1 VSATPEH
8 DEFDA
13 YRVWLGIPKAEQP
26 PHHYRL
32 LGVTLFETDPQVIQE
47 GADRQI
53 AHLKTKQTGKH
64 VALSQQLLQ
73 QVTAAAGCLL
83 DTAAKGRYDEQLRQR
98 LAAQT
103 APQQASLNQP
113 GGLPSGYPPPMP
125 GQQMLPGHQQPVGYA
140 QAYPPHQTPP
150 QPMAGGHYAQP
161 QYQQHPGY
169 HPAPP
174 GAGPAPRP
182 IPVHQ
187 PVAAVSVEEPP
198 TPTSTAP
205 LLTGVHSGSS
215 GSGHGRR
222 HAKSF
227 PFEMVKIVA
236 GGLLGIAIAIGG
248 FAMAGRMDVIYGLVG
263 MSPAQPSDN
272 QVAKVDPEKTEGHSA
287 TSSLPQGS
295 GSNIANPETSAAGT
309 SGAGASANANPPS
322 NAGSASTGQT
332 TTGPTISGTAGG
344 TSPPGTPP
352 STNLAPAGGNSTASP
367 VTNSP
372 VTISPARL
380 PAAVPHRLAGPP
392 PTLPAAATHQD
403 ATAAFREGV
412 TYAAQLYN
420 HLQTSLQSPTY
431 RQLFET
437 DQATLQRLAS
447 GELSTGTIPTEESQL
462 SRYRSN
468 LFSTFFDNVD
478 RTAVS
483 NGGKPFLSGRLIAAT
498 IIPTRTSSTGPVGR
512 IHESA
517 TDDFGDHLSQFI
529 QTLCG
534 LAEARQQE
542 PEVHD
547 HLCYLAAMCR
557 GLQFSYMRGNA
568 DQFATC
574 QLIDGMCNEVG
585 NLLSPDRPLDAEL
598 KQNLRASR
606 ESLFRSLGLGDSAL
620 GNDPARDPRKVFR
633 TSQSVFTWQADGSWV
648 ENHNAR
654 GESVYTE
661 RKRTPLQIELHPHV
675 LGQTPVHLA
684 LSWCSEVT
692 VSPNN
697 PNVQNFAYQSGAWEI
712 PKSNRSLTPKL
723 AIQFPKHPD
732 LVAMSGTNPGSNP
745 GMAPGTPPGTGL
757 TNPLAS
763 VPVNTSG
770 LPAAPIAGGKKLWRY
785 PNGFIELTADGTWR
799 EFSPTGDYLPLQL
812 VTQAGDMV
820 EFRRSVGDQQIR
832 VYDNRLEYA
841 RFGYGQFTEVA
852 KGSWIKPLENIA
864 LDPPQQAGLKR
875 TVDQFQDASSR
886 ARKNMLDAFEKAMSS
901 NRKRIGKNDERLAQ
915 LEILRVEKDRFEKEG
930 LVPWSSLMKQE
941 TSDYLATMAKAR
953 MTADQTLSKAVDY
966 YLNQNQLET
975 AQALMVVKQ
984 KLLAPVVVARF
995 LRRDGVRFGST
1006 GSSRSA
1012 AGAPLE
1018 VQEQIMR
1025 EQMVEVVC
1033 NGTFRFWSNGT
1044 LNDASGASKWLPD
1057 AGGIW
1062 LNMVRSGYAPTRE
1075 RIVLSDNGKD
1085 FVGKGGYGSDF
1096 SGNIMDLLGD
1106 TERRPEFVL
1115 EVKSA
1120 AKPAVDPSPAGTTSA
1135 EPKPAPAAK
1144 PADGEDDGDLRFP
1157 AKKRE

>member
-83 DTAAKGRYDEQLRQR
+83 DTAAKERYDEQLRQR
-98 LAAQT
+98 LAAQA
-103 APQQASLNQP
+103 APQASLNQP
-113 GGLPSGYPPPMP
+113 GGLPPGYPPPMP
-125 GQQMLPGHQQPVGYA
+125 GQQMMPAHQQPVGYP
-140 QAYPPHQTPP
+140 QHYPQHQTPL
-150 QPMAGGHYAQP
+150 QPVAGGHYAQP

-169 HPAPP
+169 HPTPP
-174 GAGPAPRP
+174 SAGVAPRP
-182 IPVHQ
+182 IPVQQ
-187 PVAAVSVEEPP
+187 PAAAVAVEEPP

-205 LLTGVHSGSS
+205 VLTGVRSGSS
-215 GSGHGRR
+215 AGVHGRR
-222 HAKSF
+222 HAKGFSF
-227 PFEMVKIVA
+227 ELMKIVA

-248 FAMAGRMDVIYGLVG
+248 FAMAGRLDVIYGLVG
-263 MSPAQPSDN
+263 MSPSN
-272 QVAKVDPEKTEGHSA
+272 QVTQVEPAKGSNSSSS
-287 TSSLPQGS
+287 SSLPQGS
-295 GSNIANPETSAAGT
+295 GANIANPAT
-309 SGAGASANANPPS
+309 NPPS
-322 NAGSASTGQT
+322 TAGSASTGPATSNPTTSNPT
-332 TTGPTISGTAGG
+332 TTGTGS
-344 TSPPGTPP
+344 TSPPGTQDSTSADPANGNANLP
-352 STNLAPAGGNSTASP
+352 S

-372 VTISPARL
+372 ITPARL
-380 PAAVPHRLAGPP
+380 PAPVPHRLAGPP
-392 PTLPAAATHQD
+392 PTLPAAATLQD

-420 HLQTSLQSPTY
+420 HLQTSMQSPTY
-431 RQLFET
+431 RQLFEA

-447 GELSTGTIPTEESQL
+447 GELSTGTIPTEEPQL

-498 IIPTRTSSTGPVGR
+498 IIPTRTSSPGPVGR

-517 TDDFGDHLSQFI
+517 PDDFGDQLSQYI

-574 QLIDGMCNEVG
+574 QLIDGLCNEVG
-585 NLLSPDRPLDAEL
+585 NLLSPDRPQDMEL
-598 KQNLRASR
+598 KQKLRTSR

-620 GNDPARDPRKVFR
+620 GNDLARDPRKVFR
-633 TSQSVFTWQADGSWV
+633 TAESVFTWQADGSWV

-661 RKRTPLQIELHPHV
+661 RKRTPLQIELHPRV
-675 LGQTPVHLA
+675 LGQTPVYLA

-732 LVAMSGTNPGSNP
+732 LVALSGTNPGSNP
-745 GMAPGTPPGTGL
+745 GTAPGSPSGTGL

-770 LPAAPIAGGKKLWRY
+770 LPTATIAGGKKLWRY

-820 EFRRSVGDQQIR
+820 EFRRPVGDQQIR
-832 VYDNRLEYA
+832 VYDNRLEYD
-841 RFGYGQFTEVA
+841 RLGYGQFTEVA
-852 KGSWIKPLENIA
+852 KGSWIKPLEDIA

-875 TVDQFQDASSR
+875 TVDQFQDTSSR

-915 LEILRVEKDRFEKEG
+915 LEILRIEKDRFEKEG

-975 AQALMVVKQ
+975 AQALVVMKQ

-995 LRRDGVRFGST
+995 LRRDGVRYGST

-1033 NGTFRFWSNGT
+1033 NGTFRFWSNGA

-1062 LNMVRSGYAPTRE
+1062 LNMVRSGYSPTRE

-1096 SGNIMDLLGD
+1096 SGNIMDSLGD

-1115 EVKSA
+1115 QVKSA
-1120 AKPAVDPSPAGTTSA
+1120 AKPAVDPSSVGTTSA

-1144 PADGEDDGDLRFP
+1144 PADGEEDGDLRFP